1 MCVVKLYDEYILD
14 KREGGIKLR
23 YMVQIILA
31 VMAIFADILTILS
44 VWGIDAESPLW
55 LKIGITIVAIT
66 ICVAMVVLTHD
77 AYDIKVKRYHYKE
90 KENEFRVYTRKN
102 KYLVDGSVVSI
113 YYRYQ
118 DQEEERDDLVALGYV
133 FIDDKDSDVQIKMF
147 KMIDERLVRNILS
160 SNKSCRKYH
169 VKPNVEFSRI
179 SEIILHESEA
189 SDNVC

>member
-1 MCVVKLYDEYILD
+1 M
-14 KREGGIKLR
+14 
-23 YMVQIILA
+23 
-31 VMAIFADILTILS
+31 
-44 VWGIDAESPLW
+44 GIDAESPLW

-133 FIDDKDSDVQIKMF
+133 FIDDKDSDVQIKIF
-147 KMIDERLVRNILS
+147 KKAGRQQ
-160 SNKSCRKYH
+160 
-169 VKPNVEFSRI
+169 
-179 SEIILHESEA
+179 
-189 SDNVC
+189 

>member
-1 MCVVKLYDEYILD
+1 
-14 KREGGIKLR
+14 
-23 YMVQIILA
+23 MVQIILA
-31 VMAIFADILTILS
+31 VMAIVADILTILS
-44 VWGIDAESPLW
+44 VWGINAESPLW

-66 ICVAMVVLTHD
+66 ISVVMVVLTHD

-133 FIDDKDSDVQIKMF
+133 FIDDKDSDVQIKIF

-189 SDNVC
+189 SDNVY

>member
-1 MCVVKLYDEYILD
+1 M
-14 KREGGIKLR
+14 
-23 YMVQIILA
+23 
-31 VMAIFADILTILS
+31 
-44 VWGIDAESPLW
+44 
-55 LKIGITIVAIT
+55 
-66 ICVAMVVLTHD
+66 
-77 AYDIKVKRYHYKE
+77 
-90 KENEFRVYTRKN
+90 
-102 KYLVDGSVVSI
+102 VDGSVVSI